1 MPLTPVKDTIYFLLV
16 DSLPPGGGVRDPAGL
31 GVALA
36 TMEPL
41 AEGERG
47 TADAL

>member
-1 MPLTPVKDTIYFLLV
+1 M

-31 GVALA
+31 GGALA
-36 TMEPL
+36 TMEPLATIEPL